1 MRVAYV
7 VITFTNGLRNEE
19 AESFVNN
26 HLEDVHVFLAKENVV
41 ILSWKLGPQDDLA
54 DIDEDLYY
62 VLEQELVGNYVR
74 FIPASP

>member
-74 FIPASP
+74 FIPTSP